1 MHSSILDSVG
11 THPTAAVELMSD
23 RVTALDDLIQS
34 LLQDDLSD
42 PDISIKYGKG
52 PGVQELKAEP
62 RTAPPDTGT
71 SLLSE
76 ESPF

>member
-1 MHSSILDSVG
+1 
-11 THPTAAVELMSD
+11 MSD

-42 PDISIKYGKG
+42 PDISVKYGKASSG
-52 PGVQELKAEP
+52 QELTVEP

-71 SLLSE
+71 PLLSE